1 MSEQTQ
7 ERRKSKEGPN
17 IYDLL
22 KKEHKDVKKLFKQ
35 IVDSERYDDTVYMQ
49 IKKALQ
55 VHMAGEEKLL
65 YPRLENEE
73 ETRNITLEAYEEH
86 DVGKQIMNDIDMSNK
101 SEDDR
106 MLAKVKVLSELSI
119 CTLKKRKMNFSKK
132 QRKCYRMRMN
142 VKLGGCMKRTKW
154 LQRNNPYLFSHV
166 FYRSIF

>member
-35 IVDSERYDDTVYMQ
+35 IVDSERYDDNVYMQ

-73 ETRNITLEAYEEH
+73 ETRNITLEAYEAH

-106 MLAKVKVLSELSI
+106 MLAKVKVLSETIDMHVKEEEDELFKKAKKVLSHEDEREI
-119 CTLKKRKMNFSKK
+119 GRLYEENKMAS
-132 QRKCYRMRMN
+132 
-142 VKLGGCMKRTKW
+142 MK
-154 LQRNNPYLFSHV
+154 
-166 FYRSIF
+166 

>member
-1 MSEQTQ
+1 LSEQTQ

-106 MLAKVKVLSELSI
+106 MLAKVKVLSETIDMHVKEEEDELFKKAKKVLSHEDEREI
-119 CTLKKRKMNFSKK
+119 GRLYEENKMAS
-132 QRKCYRMRMN
+132 
-142 VKLGGCMKRTKW
+142 TK
-154 LQRNNPYLFSHV
+154 
-166 FYRSIF
+166 

>member
-106 MLAKVKVLSELSI
+106 MLAKVKVLSETIDMHVKEEEDELFKKAKKVLSHEDEREI
-119 CTLKKRKMNFSKK
+119 GRLYEENKMAS
-132 QRKCYRMRMN
+132 
-142 VKLGGCMKRTKW
+142 MK
-154 LQRNNPYLFSHV
+154 
-166 FYRSIF
+166 